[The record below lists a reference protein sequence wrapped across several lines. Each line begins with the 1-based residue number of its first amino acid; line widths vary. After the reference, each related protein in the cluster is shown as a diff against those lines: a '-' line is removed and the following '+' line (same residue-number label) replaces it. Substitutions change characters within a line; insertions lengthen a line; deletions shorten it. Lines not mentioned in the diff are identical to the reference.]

1 MQSNMLTLNELVE
14 LAVKKNMSPIEMREQ
29 LISFT
34 YGNLAIDH
42 PEITREMVR
51 EQMGRLLAG

>member
-14 LAVKKNMSPIEMREQ
+14 LAAKKNMSPIEMREQ

-42 PEITREMVR
+42 PEITRAMIR
-51 EQMGRLLAG
+51 EQMGKLLAG